1 MSKPSILLTL
11 TKLQHASAKMPI
23 TISLRRRKGQGQ
35 PRLVRTSRTSFVC
48 GESPGR
54 LIRYSLM
61 FTVVPQRL
69 NGRCLNQK
77 PRNILSAEW
86 IGLSSTRGQS
96 NSAKFAP
103 IWPRSTRSHHARNC
117 GILTMRGEDT
127 QYELLVSR
135 RRLLQRGCHTMGH
148 RVRRRQ
154 SDAHGPLLSSGLG
167 PGRCNT
173 DFVSVISAIVTPV
186 SRCSLAAVPL
196 TIKA

>member
-1 MSKPSILLTL
+1 MADELSTGQHIEHVIGLVSKPSILLTL

-35 PRLVRTSRTSFVC
+35 PSLVRTLRTSFVS

-61 FTVVPQRL
+61 LTVVPQRL

-86 IGLSSTRGQS
+86 IGLSSTQGQS
-96 NSAKFAP
+96 NSVKFAP
-103 IWPRSTRSHHARNC
+103 IWPQSTRTYHARNC

-127 QYELLVSR
+127 QYEL
-135 RRLLQRGCHTMGH
+135 
-148 RVRRRQ
+148 
-154 SDAHGPLLSSGLG
+154 
-167 PGRCNT
+167 
-173 DFVSVISAIVTPV
+173 PV
-186 SRCSLAAVPL
+186 SRLLFCREAAAAEFL
-196 TIKA
+196 KFAYGMRR